1 MLFVDRKEA
10 GRMLAEALEKYQDDD
25 VVVYAL
31 PRGGVALGVEIAKR
45 LKAPLDLIISKKI
58 GHPFNK
64 EYAIGALAE
73 EGDPI
78 MNQAEQQGINDA
90 WLKGEVKRLRQEIK
104 RRREVYLGNRA
115 VQSVEGKT
123 AIIVDDGIATGFT
136 MFVSIEELKKR
147 NPKRIIVA
155 IPVTPEDT
163 ARMLEEMVDE
173 VVALERTTHYL
184 GAVGA
189 YYINFN
195 QVEDEEVIALLNSV
209 NDEGGPRG

>member
-1 MLFVDRKEA
+1 MLFLDRKEA
-10 GRMLAEALEKYQDDD
+10 GRLLADELEKYQDED
-25 VVVYAL
+25 VIVYAL
-31 PRGGVALGVEIAKR
+31 PRGGVPLGVEIAKK

-73 EGDPI
+73 EGEPI
-78 MNQAEQQGINDA
+78 LNQAERQGLNDM
-90 WLKGEVKRLRQEIK
+90 WLKGEVNRLRKEIK
-104 RRREVYLGNRA
+104 RRRETYLGPVA
-115 VQSVEGKT
+115 TQSVEGKT

-147 NPKRIIVA
+147 KPKKIIVA

-163 ARMLEEMVDE
+163 ANMLDEMVDE
-173 VVALERTTHYL
+173 VVALERTSHYL

-189 YYINFN
+189 YYVNFN
-195 QVEDEEVIALLNSV
+195 QVEDEEVIALLKSINS
-209 NDEGGPRG
+209 

>member
-1 MLFVDRKEA
+1 MLFFDRKEA
-10 GRMLAEALEKYQDDD
+10 GRLLADELEKYQDED
-25 VVVYAL
+25 VIVYAL
-31 PRGGVALGVEIAKR
+31 PRGGVPLGVEIAKK

-73 EGDPI
+73 EGEPI
-78 MNQAEQQGINDA
+78 LNQAEQQGLNDM
-90 WLKGEVKRLRQEIK
+90 WLKGEVNRLRQEIK
-104 RRREVYLGNRA
+104 RRRETYLGPTA

-147 NPKRIIVA
+147 KPKKIIVA

-163 ARMLEEMVDE
+163 ANMLEEMVDE
-173 VVALERTTHYL
+173 VVALERTSHYL

-189 YYINFN
+189 YYVNFN
-195 QVEDEEVIALLNSV
+195 QVEDEEVIALLKSIN
-209 NDEGGPRG
+209 G